1 MSTSANPVVL
11 HRQAFIYNGS
21 IDKSIGSLQ
30 DLITQFLKLNYG
42 NNRPLLLRITSSGG
56 VPEQIFGLCGLLR
69 QVKAEGHPLHV
80 HVLGQL
86 CGFTY
91 MIAAVADVIEM
102 EESASFVFGQMKVIT
117 SGSVIQIAS
126 FLKFQRQLFDKLV
139 NDIVERSNGKLSAD
153 DVRNWR
159 GKHITANEALK
170 LGLCD
175 KVLALPSKPL
185 EKGTKD
191 EHVVRMNGSFS
202 NDQNVFD
209 LQVSL
214 HNWLEDQAND
224 GRPLKVYFTS
234 WGGTVVQALSL
245 YGLVC
250 EAQRQG
256 HHVTIQVMGEA
267 YSCALW
273 FCTCALK
280 AGSVV
285 LDRDAMLMFHPPW
298 MSSLECDLDIADE
311 LLSVE
316 MGVYRQTTKL
326 LQQASGFTDELI
338 ARWEASPADQYFTA
352 NEAVELG
359 LGKMV

>member
-1 MSTSANPVVL
+1 MSTSATPIVL

-86 CGFTY
+86 SGFPY

-117 SGSVIQIAS
+117 SGSVIQIGS

-139 NDIVERSNGKLSAD
+139 NAIVERSKGKLKAE
-153 DVRNWR
+153 DVRHWR
-159 GKHITANEALK
+159 GKHITAAEAVE

-175 KVLALPSKPL
+175 KVLTMPETAIEKTKP
-185 EKGTKD
+185 
-191 EHVVRMNGSFS
+191 EHVIRMNGSFS
-202 NDQNVFD
+202 NDQAVFD

-245 YGLVC
+245 YGLLC

-273 FCTCALK
+273 FCTCAIK
-280 AGSVV
+280 AGTVL

-311 LLSVE
+311 LLSAE
-316 MGVYRQTTKL
+316 LGIYQQTTKL
-326 LQQASGFTDELI
+326 LQLASGFTDELI

-352 NEAVELG
+352 NEAVDLG
-359 LGKMV
+359 LGKLA